1 MLPQNLNNGKRP
13 ALRVARSMRWFPL
26 TVVAG
31 VQISFRLL
39 TVLAIAAAVVSALPL
54 TDQVVS
60 PSRSQSLGLGY
71 LRRDGCSF

>member
-1 MLPQNLNNGKRP
+1 MLPENLNNGKRP
-13 ALRVARSMRWFPL
+13 ALSVARSMRWFPL

-39 TVLAIAAAVVSALPL
+39 TVLAIAAVVSALPL